1 MKRLLLIA
9 PSLHQGG
16 LEKVCAMTAV
26 VLKPY
31 FEVMIAVFDSA
42 NIDFDVEGTPIID
55 LKVPSRPENWRR
67 SSMYSDVRTV

>member
-42 NIDFDVEGTPIID
+42 NIDFDVGETPVID
-55 LKVPSRPENWRR
+55 LKAPSRPENWLRYA
-67 SSMYSDVRTV
+67 MYSNARTD